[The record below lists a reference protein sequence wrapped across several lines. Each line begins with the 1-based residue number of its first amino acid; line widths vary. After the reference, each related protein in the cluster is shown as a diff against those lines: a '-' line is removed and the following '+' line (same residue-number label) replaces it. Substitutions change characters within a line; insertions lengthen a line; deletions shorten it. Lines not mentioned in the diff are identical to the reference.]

1 MDKLDDDIW
10 KRMSQTG
17 DYVVI
22 GKGGWF
28 WANRN
33 VSGCLISTLSS
44 DEVQSILRL
53 VSFGIIKK
61 RTKRIYNDYDSY

>member
-1 MDKLDDDIW
+1 MDKLDTDIW
-10 KRMSQTG
+10 KRMSDTG

-28 WANRN
+28 WANVN
-33 VSGCLISTLSS
+33 VKGCLIETLSS

-61 RTKRIYNDYDSY
+61 HTKQIDI